1 VAGLNGEQRHRKFMT
16 MDILASPVDGPER
29 GLREFLTPPK
39 TVPARAPVR
48 HVAVVEDDRVMA
60 SGLALVLQLWGFEVT
75 TVYDGARALPAIRA
89 ARPDAVLLDLG
100 LPGLSGLDVARQIRS
115 DAELGGI
122 LLIALTGFGDE
133 PSRQA
138 SADAGFDR
146 YLMKPVEPERLR
158 ALLGAPGP
166 RVA

>member
-1 VAGLNGEQRHRKFMT
+1 VSGGTVTFAP
-16 MDILASPVDGPER
+16 MDNLASPVDRPDR
-29 GLREFLTPPK
+29 LMPDLRSPPDP
-39 TVPARAPVR
+39 VPARTAIR

-60 SGLALVLQLWGFEVT
+60 NGLALVLRLWGFEVT
-75 TVYDGARALPAIRA
+75 IVHDGNRALEAIRA

-115 DAELGGI
+115 EAALGDV

-138 SADAGFDR
+138 SAEAGFDR
-146 YLMKPVEPERLR
+146 HLMKPVEPERLR
-158 ALLGAPGP
+158 ALLGAPDP
-166 RVA
+166 HAA